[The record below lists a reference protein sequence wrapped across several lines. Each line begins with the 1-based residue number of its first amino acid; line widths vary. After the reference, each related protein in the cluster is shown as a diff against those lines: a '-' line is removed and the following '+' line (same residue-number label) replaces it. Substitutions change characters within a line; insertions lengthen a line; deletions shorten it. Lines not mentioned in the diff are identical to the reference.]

1 MNHRKKKVTLDRK
14 KGPRKA
20 LLSNLIC
27 QVVLYE
33 KIKTTTAKAKAIK
46 PLVEKVITRGK
57 NDTLANRRV
66 LLARLPIKSAV
77 KKIFEVLGPR
87 YKERSGGYLRIIKL
101 GNRLGDS
108 APMAQIEL
116 V

>member
-57 NDTLANRRV
+57 TDTLANRRV